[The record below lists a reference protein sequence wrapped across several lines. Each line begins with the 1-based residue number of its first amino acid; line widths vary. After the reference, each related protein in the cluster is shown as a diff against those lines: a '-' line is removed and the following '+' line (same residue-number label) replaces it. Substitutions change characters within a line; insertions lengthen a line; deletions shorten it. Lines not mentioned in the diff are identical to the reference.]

1 MKLELR
7 NKVVEISNKLARIDD
22 LIMQKDEIEHLGK
35 ENGYM
40 SIYTSED
47 VNDIIELIER
57 KIEIVEKELEELVK
71 GLSVE

>member
-40 SIYTSED
+40 SIYTSKD
-47 VNDIIELIER
+47 TDDLIAVIYK
-57 KIEIVEKELEELVK
+57 KIEIAEQELEELAEELKNV
-71 GLSVE
+71 